1 MGRFAMRTLVH
12 ICCGPCGITVLQRL
26 QQAGLVPAALYF
38 NPNIHPLAEYLRRRE
53 GAKAVCE
60 RLNTPFIAA
69 DALPEDEQ
77 YWQGDIGNA
86 ADKAPRETSKQSLD
100 TPIYAPGQ
108 GAYRVSPAANPV
120 PWLAAV
126 APDPQN
132 RCTFCWQSR
141 LAFSAAYA
149 ARHGYAA
156 FTTSLLYSRYQNH
169 EAIRHMG
176 EELAARYGLR
186 FVYEDFRTSWQE
198 GIAISKEWGIYR
210 QQYCGCIYSEYERY
224 AKNLTRAVAGVE

>member
-1 MGRFAMRTLVH
+1 MGRPDMRTLVH

-53 GAKAVCE
+53 GAKTVCE

-77 YWQGDIGNA
+77 HWPGGECNA
-86 ADKAPRETSKQSLD
+86 ADQPPREHTGQQHEA
-100 TPIYAPGQ
+100 TAYAPGQ
-108 GAYRVSPAANPV
+108 GKHRVSPAANPA

-132 RCTFCWQSR
+132 RCPFCWQSR

-156 FTTSLLYSRYQNH
+156 FTSTLLYSRYQNH
-169 EAIRHMG
+169 EAIRSMG
-176 EELAARYGLR
+176 EELAARYSLN

-198 GIAISKEWGIYR
+198 GIDISKEWGIYR
-210 QQYCGCIYSEYERY
+210 QQYCGCIYSEYDRY
-224 AKNLTRAVAGVE
+224 AKNLTRAGVE